1 MRWSNA
7 SRSSRRSMAR
17 SSTRSSPARSR
28 RSRPQPAPQP
38 ASSSRTPEPLTVA
51 GRGNLGRS
59 LARALHARL
68 VPARTGFR
76 MPRTGLLFLA
86 VPDGAVSEM
95 AVRIV
100 RMQPAPEL
108 AIVHLSGAL
117 GLDALSALAGNPRGS
132 FHPLQSFPAPRDPSA
147 FRGITVAVD
156 ATTPSLHRRL
166 AALARQI
173 GSRPKHVAGGDR
185 VLYHAAAVFAS
196 NFLDVTVAEGVRL
209 LGRIGWSQAEA

>member
-1 MRWSNA
+1 MQWSNA

-38 ASSSRTPEPLTVA
+38 ASSRTPEPLTVA

-76 MPRTGLLFLA
+76 LPHEGVLFLA

-95 AVRIV
+95 ATRIA
-100 RMQPAPEL
+100 RMQPPPEL

-117 GLDALSALAGNPRGS
+117 GLDALVALRDNPRGS
-132 FHPLQSFPAPRDPSA
+132 FHPLQSFPMPRDPSA
-147 FRGITVAVD
+147 FGGITVAVD
-156 ATTPSLHRRL
+156 GSTPSLRRRL
-166 AALARQI
+166 AGLAR
-173 GSRPKHVAGGDR
+173 GLGARPKHVKDR
-185 VLYHAAAVFAS
+185 
-196 NFLDVTVAEGVRL
+196 E
-209 LGRIGWSQAEA
+209 

>member
-59 LARALHARL
+59 LARALPARL

-76 MPRTGLLFLA
+76 MPRRGLLFLA

-95 AVRIV
+95 ATRIAA
-100 RMQPAPEL
+100 MQPPAEL
-108 AIVHLSGAL
+108 AIVHVSGAL
-117 GLDALSALAGNPRGS
+117 GLDALDALGAHPVGS
-132 FHPLQSFPAPRDPSA
+132 FHPLQSFPAPRDPAA
-147 FRGITVAVD
+147 FRGITIAVD
-156 ATTPSLHRRL
+156 ASPGSLRRRL
-166 AALARQI
+166 ALPAR
-173 GSRPKHVAGGDR
+173 
-185 VLYHAAAVFAS
+185 
-196 NFLDVTVAEGVRL
+196 E
-209 LGRIGWSQAEA
+209 